1 MPLLNGLQP
10 MHLIL
15 ILVIV
20 VVVFGPGKLPELG
33 SSLGKG
39 IKEFKRASDDIAD
52 VKESVTSAIS
62 LEPARKP
69 VINAQ
74 VVATPCRPSPSRA
87 TSPSS
92 SPARRST
99 SSQPPQ
105 ATRNSGTRYPGAASL
120 CPLP

>member
-74 VVATPCRPSPSRA
+74 VVATPLPTQPEPRHEPVVLSR
-87 TSPSS
+87 
-92 SPARRST
+92 
-99 SSQPPQ
+99 QEID
-105 ATRNSGTRYPGAASL
+105 
-120 CPLP
+120 